1 MMTASEAQAWIA
13 LEAKCPGLVK
23 WDVLGIARVVL
34 VPHAA

>member
-1 MMTASEAQAWIA
+1 MTLNEAVHWLA
-13 LEAKCPGLVK
+13 LETKCPGLVK